1 MKKLL
6 ILLLTSLLFF
16 SCSEQKT
23 KASSPKL
30 SDAQATTLKKN
41 LSWVNY
47 HKYCGEQN
55 LYAAQNF
62 KKLKGTVVRWKG
74 EFAMTTNPVNKSSA
88 VAPEIKVKLKGGSGV
103 ISDLT
108 MRSRKEHMKI
118 AEKLERG
125 DEVLFQG
132 KIMYRGEGL
141 GDHVLQ
147 LDKFKYLPPKEP
159 KKIVR

>member
-6 ILLLTSLLFF
+6 ILLLASLLLF
-16 SCSEQKT
+16 SCSEEKT
-23 KASSPKL
+23 RASSPKL
-30 SDAQATTLKKN
+30 SDAQAASLKKN
-41 LSWVNY
+41 LSWENY
-47 HKYCGEQN
+47 HKFCGEQN
-55 LYAAQNF
+55 LNAAANF
-62 KKLKGTVVRWKG
+62 EKIKGTVVRWKG
-74 EFAMTTNPVNKSSA
+74 EFAMTTNPVNKTSA
-88 VAPEIKVKLKGGSGV
+88 VAPEIKIKLPGGKGV

-118 AEKLERG
+118 AEKLKRG
-125 DEVLFQG
+125 DEVLIQG

-159 KKIVR
+159 KKIIR

>member
-6 ILLLTSLLFF
+6 ILLLASLLLF
-16 SCSEQKT
+16 SCSEEKT
-23 KASSPKL
+23 KASSKKL
-30 SDAQATTLKKN
+30 SDSQAASLKKN
-41 LSWVNY
+41 LSWENY
-47 HKYCGEQN
+47 HIYCGEQN
-55 LYAAQNF
+55 LHAAENF

-88 VAPEIKVKLKGGSGV
+88 VKPEIKIKLPGGKGV

-118 AEKLERG
+118 AEKLKRG
-125 DEVLFQG
+125 DEVLVQG

-141 GDHVLQ
+141 GDHVLI
-147 LDKFKYLPPKEP
+147 LDKFKYLAPKAP
-159 KKIVR
+159 KKVVR

>member
-6 ILLLTSLLFF
+6 ILLISMMLLC
-16 SCSEQKT
+16 SCGEKKT

-30 SDAQATTLKKN
+30 SAGQADSLKRR

-55 LYAAQNF
+55 LNAAENF
-62 KKLKGTVVRWKG
+62 KLFQGTIVTWTG
-74 EFAMTTNPVNKSSA
+74 EFSLTTTPLNEGGEVK
-88 VAPEIKVKLKGGSGV
+88 PEIKVTLPGGSGV

-118 AEKLERG
+118 AEKLKRG
-125 DEVLFQG
+125 DKVLFKG

-141 GDHVLQ
+141 GDHVLI
-147 LDKFKYLPPKEP
+147 LDKFKYLPPKAP

>member
-1 MKKLL
+1 M
-6 ILLLTSLLFF
+6 
-16 SCSEQKT
+16 
-23 KASSPKL
+23 
-30 SDAQATTLKKN
+30 
-41 LSWVNY
+41 V
-47 HKYCGEQN
+47 KY
-55 LYAAQNF
+55 
-62 KKLKGTVVRWKG
+62 
-74 EFAMTTNPVNKSSA
+74 
-88 VAPEIKVKLKGGSGV
+88 EIKVKLKGGSGV